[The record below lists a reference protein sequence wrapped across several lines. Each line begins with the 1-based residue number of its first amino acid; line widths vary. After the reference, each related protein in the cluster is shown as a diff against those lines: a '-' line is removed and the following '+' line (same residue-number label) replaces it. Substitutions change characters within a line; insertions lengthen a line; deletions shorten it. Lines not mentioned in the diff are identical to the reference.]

1 MSTIYSGNAQT
12 ANLCLGEKW
21 QGPQDFTEIAL
32 GKMVV
37 CMAPRVEEY

>member
-1 MSTIYSGNAQT
+1 M
-12 ANLCLGEKW
+12 ANLSLGEKW
-21 QGPQDFTEIAL
+21 QGSQDLTEISL